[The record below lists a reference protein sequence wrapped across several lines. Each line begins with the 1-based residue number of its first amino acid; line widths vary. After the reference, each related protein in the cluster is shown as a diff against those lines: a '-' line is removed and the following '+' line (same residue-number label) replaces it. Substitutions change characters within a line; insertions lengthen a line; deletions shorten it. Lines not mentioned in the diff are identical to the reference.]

1 MTLRP
6 RQEAFVR
13 ACLDALK
20 KHGNT
25 LGQACTGFG
34 KTIALGAIIGSH
46 GKYLR
51 SLVLQHRDELLD
63 QNLKKFLR
71 VNPGANTAVM
81 CADTK
86 RWTPEGHNFAMVQTL
101 GSEKQLDRMT
111 AVDILVIDEGH
122 HAVAPTYR
130 RIIDRLKEL
139 NPSMHLQLLTAT
151 PERCDGKGLR
161 EVVDN
166 VADVVTLGEMVQSG
180 FLVRPRT
187 VVVDLGV
194 KADSAQLTRTKSASE
209 FDMDYAAQLLDIEPI
224 TERVFEEWKKQSY
237 NRRTVGFATNVEHS
251 LHMTE
256 YFTQRGITCE
266 HIDGTT
272 PADQRRGILRRLRNG
287 ETQVV
292 WNCNVLTEG
301 FDEPSVSAV
310 ILHRPF
316 MHLSTMVQMA
326 GRGLRTIA
334 EPELYPGIVKDD
346 CYIYDFGA
354 SLMEHRTLES
364 ECNIE
369 GRKGTGEAPT
379 KVCPSCD
386 ASIPASCRVCPI
398 CQYEFEFNAKIKTST
413 GDFAMTEIELIKLSP
428 FHWEVLFE
436 DQVIMANAFT
446 AWACLIN
453 YGGLWIAYGGK
464 QGVRVVELLRAT
476 HDKVQ
481 AMARADDYM
490 REHGDKS
497 NARKSRSWLTD
508 DASDEQYRMLGM
520 ARPPLFG
527 RMSKYRAACSITW
540 KWNES
545 KIQQSIF
552 ANFKNIS

>member
-1 MTLRP
+1 MQLRP
-6 RQEAFVR
+6 RQEVFVN
-13 ACLDALK
+13 ACLSALK

-46 GKYLR
+46 GKYPR

-71 VNPGANTAVM
+71 VNPGYNTAVM
-81 CADTK
+81 NSVAK

-101 GSEKQLDRMT
+101 GSDKQLDRMT
-111 AVDILVIDEGH
+111 PIDILVVDEGH

-130 RIIDRLKEL
+130 RIIDRCQEL
-139 NPSMHLQLLTAT
+139 NPDLHLQLLTAT

-187 VVVDLGV
+187 VVIDLGFQQGQLPMAG
-194 KADSAQLTRTKSASE
+194 KTAAD

-224 TERVFEEWKKQSY
+224 TERVFEEWKKESHS
-237 NRRTVGFATNVEHS
+237 RRTVGFATNVEHS

-256 YFTQRGITCE
+256 YFRGRGVTCE

-272 PADQRRGILRRLRNG
+272 PADLRRGILRRLRNG

-334 EPELYPGIVKDD
+334 EPELYPGLVKDD
-346 CYIYDFGA
+346 CFIYDFGA

-369 GRKGTGEAPT
+369 GRKGTGEAPI
-379 KVCPSCD
+379 KLCPECGAD
-386 ASIPASCRVCPI
+386 IPASCRVCPI
-398 CQYEFEFNAKIKTST
+398 CQHEFEFNAKLKTST
-413 GDFAMTEIELIKLSP
+413 GDFGMTEIELIKLSP
-428 FHWEVLFE
+428 FHWEVLFQ
-436 DQVIMANAFT
+436 DQVVMANAFT
-446 AWACLIN
+446 AWACLIH

-464 QGVRVVELLRAT
+464 SGVKNVELLRAT

-490 REHGDKS
+490 REFGDKS
-497 NARKSRSWLTD
+497 GARKSKSWLTD
-508 DASDEQYRMLGM
+508 DATDSQYKMLGM
-520 ARPPLFG
+520 ERPPLFG
-527 RMSKYRAACSITW
+527 RMSKYRAACFITW

-552 ANFKNIS
+552 ANFKTFS